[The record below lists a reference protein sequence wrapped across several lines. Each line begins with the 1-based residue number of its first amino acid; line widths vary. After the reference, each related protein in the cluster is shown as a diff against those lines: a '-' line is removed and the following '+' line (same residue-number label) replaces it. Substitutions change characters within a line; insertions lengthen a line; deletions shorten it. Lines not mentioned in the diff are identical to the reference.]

1 MFRLEKVFQNDDS
14 GYILFSN
21 FIKSVIILVTTYTF
35 VILSDY
41 SIYEFTDYQI
51 FKNSNYFLYSFILSI
66 NYFVFSFF
74 LKNRKEYKKNFIS
87 FLKEDLFNIF
97 SSIIF
102 SFAIIFVFKIDF
114 LLEFKF
120 IYLLLNLII
129 ILFLIRLY
137 FNSLYQK
144 LIDKN
149 IIQKNIMLVGTYEE
163 IKKILSEKFE
173 KIFIFK
179 CCILTDIENLDTKF
193 VKSEIKFPI
202 FNEYEDLRSV
212 LEYHSLGQIWI
223 LNGDKKNKSNILS
236 KIFKFSVDTLNIKLE
251 NVPNL
256 KGKKLLADKYE
267 YEFYEWSRFYGVNL
281 FLKILLDKLLS
292 LIFLII
298 AIPILFISA
307 ILIYIEDGFPIL
319 FTQNRTGWDG
329 RRFKIY
335 KLRSLKKTSFDKTLQ
350 VTRQD
355 KRLLKIGSIIRRY
368 SIDELPQ
375 FFNVLNGD
383 MSIVGP
389 RPHMVEHDIHYSI
402 LFENFLKRHK
412 CNPGLTGWA
421 QVNGLRGAT
430 PTPEVMKKR
439 MDYDLWY
446 LNNWTI
452 WLDIY
457 IIFKTFYSLF
467 KYKGEWIKI
476 NVWLKKIYTIQ
487 KGSKNF
493 LTTVL

>member
-21 FIKSVIILVTTYTF
+21 FIKSLILLVTTYTF
-35 VILSDY
+35 VILSDH
-41 SIYEFTDYQI
+41 SIYELTDYQI
-51 FKNSNYFLYSFILSI
+51 YKNSNYFLYSIILSI
-66 NYFVFSFF
+66 NYFIFSFF
-74 LKNRKEYKKNFIS
+74 LKNRKDYKKNFIS
-87 FLKEDLFNIF
+87 FLREDLLNIF
-97 SSIIF
+97 LSIILG
-102 SFAIIFVFKIDF
+102 FAIIFVFKFDF

-120 IYLLLNLII
+120 IYISLNHII
-129 ILFLIRLY
+129 ILFLTKLY

-163 IKKILSEKFE
+163 IKKIISEKFD
-173 KIFIFK
+173 KILIFK
-179 CCILTDIENLDTKF
+179 CCMITDIENLNIKLIR
-193 VKSEIKFPI
+193 SEIKFPI
-202 FNEYEDLRSV
+202 FNVNDDLRSI

-223 LNGDKKNKSNILS
+223 LNGDKKNKLNILS

-467 KYKGEWIKI
+467 KYKGE
-476 NVWLKKIYTIQ
+476 
-487 KGSKNF
+487 
-493 LTTVL
+493 